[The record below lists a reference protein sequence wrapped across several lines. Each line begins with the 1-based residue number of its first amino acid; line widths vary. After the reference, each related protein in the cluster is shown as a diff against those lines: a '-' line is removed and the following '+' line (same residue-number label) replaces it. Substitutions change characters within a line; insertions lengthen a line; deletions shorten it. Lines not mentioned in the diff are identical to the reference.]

1 MLLRST
7 IAFAI
12 LGLAACTDDT
22 TTEDSGITGCDIDI
36 REHFP
41 EADSVS
47 AYYLNPIEF
56 HLSQPHD
63 EDATITV
70 DGVNG
75 TVSWNDERTKIYF
88 DHDGLAPA
96 TSYSATLSY
105 CRGDATINFTTS
117 ELGNAL
123 DTDVAG
129 KTYSIDLSTGRIVVP
144 EGVGAALAPYLEFEI
159 LAAVKEIQGTDLV
172 ITGAIGDE
180 DNPGTQDF
188 CSPTFEFPAADFSG
202 SPYFQLGPQT
212 TTIAVA
218 GYSVTIDD
226 LLISGTFAPDGSYF
240 GGGTLSGLIDTRPLV
255 ELVFDDEDDENA
267 ICDFILGFGVSC
279 VACPNGDGDFCL
291 ELKAIDL
298 LAEELAITVDDIEY
312 EDCHEECVDTWTDT
326 GALTNP
332 ECDLEATGTT
342 STSGTTTTGG

>member
-1 MLLRST
+1 MLFRST
-7 IAFAI
+7 LAFAI

-22 TTEDSGITGCDIDI
+22 NTADSGETGCDVDI
-36 REHFP
+36 RETFP
-41 EADSVS
+41 AADSIN

-56 HLSQPHD
+56 NLSKPHD

-70 DGVNG
+70 DGVQG
-75 TVSWNDERTKIYF
+75 TTTWNDDRTKLYF
-88 DHDGLAPA
+88 THDGLAPA

-117 ELGNAL
+117 ELGTVL
-123 DTDVAG
+123 DTEVAG
-129 KTYSIDLSTGRIVVP
+129 RTYSIDLSSGRIVVP

-159 LAAVKEIQGTDLV
+159 LAGVKEVSGDDLI

-188 CSPTFEFPAADFSG
+188 CAPTFDFPSADFSG

-226 LLISGTFAPDGSYF
+226 LLISGTFAPDGTYF
-240 GGGTLSGLIDTRPLV
+240 GGGTLQGLIDTRPLV
-255 ELVFDDEDDENA
+255 SLVFDDEDDENA

-279 VACPNGDGDFCL
+279 VACPNGDGDYCL
-291 ELKAIDL
+291 ELKAVDL
-298 LAEELAITVDDIEY
+298 LAEELSEPVEDIAL
-312 EDCHEECVDTWTDT
+312 EDCHEMCSDTWTDT
-326 GALTNP
+326 GALSNP
-332 ECDLEATGTT
+332 ECDLEASTDPST
-342 STSGTTTTGG
+342 TSGTTGG